1 MLVGAWSEVEWG
13 HGGRWGGG
21 GVAMLTHGSRPLDIK
36 YKSLGENEA
45 YLFCATI

>member
-21 GVAMLTHGSRPLDIK
+21 GVTMLTHGSRPLDINLVK
-36 YKSLGENEA
+36 ESRGK
-45 YLFCATI
+45 